1 MNKLVRLA
9 ALDAGAIY
17 EGEERR
23 AESRHDRLCEGLR
36 LAVKVLEALRK
47 VSPAWAVW
55 RWVWVPAAVQVLE
68 AVVAARCG
76 GGESVESGAR

>member
-1 MNKLVRLA
+1 VNKIVRLA
-9 ALDAGAIY
+9 ALQAGAIY
-17 EGEERR
+17 EGDEQR
-23 AESRHDRLCEGLR
+23 AEPRHDRLCEGLR
-36 LAVKVLEALRK
+36 MAVKVLEALRQ
-47 VSPAWAVW
+47 VSPAWAIW